1 MNRLPYRAVRCDHCG
16 PNDETCDFCDGSH
29 RVVERMNDQKR
40 VTEAIDNW
48 LKAARGYLAAVKG
61 LGK

>member
-1 MNRLPYRAVRCDHCG
+1 MRRLPYRAVRCEHCTSEDAG
-16 PNDETCDFCDGSH
+16 CEFCDGSH
-29 RVVERMNDQKR
+29 RMIERINDRKM

-48 LKAARGYLAAVKG
+48 LRAARGYLAAVKG